1 MAVSFR
7 SAQGRGPGFLL
18 TVCNAR
24 IAPFVSG
31 SLSWSPT
38 VTSFT
43 RQRRL
48 PTNGC
53 DRHRIVT
60 RYQATVR
67 TRHSNGLA
75 NAVGNRL
82 GQTQLATLCD
92 VTAQVTQP
100 EVTPAE
106 HLVTDSSFRGI
117 GYTVA
122 LCTRSVLFR
131 VRRRVRDQNRVSGA
145 NHSSGPHPRVE
156 PSRH

>member
-60 RYQATVR
+60 RYQAPALMH
-67 TRHSNGLA
+67 HSNGPVDP
-75 NAVGNRL
+75 VGSRL
-82 GQTQLATLCD
+82 GQPKLTTLCD
-92 VTAQVTQP
+92 VRAQVAQP
-100 EVTPAE
+100 KVTPAE
-106 HLVTDSSFRGI
+106 HLITHSSFRGV
-117 GYTVA
+117 GYIVA

-131 VRRRVRDQNRVSGA
+131 VRRRVGDQNRVAGT
-145 NHSSGPHPRVE
+145 NHSS
-156 PSRH
+156 